1 MGKRLRDRIKIR
13 FIISI
18 TILILYM
25 GFIFWLSS
33 LPSKQIPKTGVLGG
47 VPQSLKHLVEFTILG
62 ILMSLVISQVYN
74 NSSLDILYSS
84 LFSICYGI
92 FDEIHQY
99 FTPTRYC
106 TVEDIFIDAIGS
118 VIGVLLFN
126 KLWRGRS

>member
-1 MGKRLRDRIKIR
+1 MGQRLRDQIRIR
-13 FIISI
+13 FIISV

-33 LPSKQIPKTGVLGG
+33 LSSKQIPETGVLGG
-47 VPQSLKHLVEFTILG
+47 VPQSLKHLVEFGILG

-74 NSSLDILYSS
+74 NPSLSIFYSS
-84 LFSICYGI
+84 VFSICYGI

-106 TVEDIFIDAIGS
+106 TAEDIFIDAIGS
-118 VIGVLLFN
+118 IIGVLFFH
-126 KLWRGRS
+126 KLWRRRS